1 MCLGDEGAELS
12 PCLGPWEEVRQ
23 PSVGVG
29 DGPQARQRPSLPV
42 AEIVLLLEDDDNA
55 EKRGASARR

>member
-23 PSVGVG
+23 PRAGVG
-29 DGPQARQRPSLPV
+29 DGPQARQRPVP
-42 AEIVLLLEDDDNA
+42 AHREIVLPLEDNDNA
-55 EKRGASARR
+55 ASARR